1 LDSRARHGDPHADV
15 ARTLL
20 MSQGFKFAIS
30 PDWHAPL
37 QLFIKRYL
45 ERYQEIRNISLTELK
60 AWRLSIA
67 IARLN
72 DEILHEIAWLL
83 SIISEELKR
92 ITTF

>member
-1 LDSRARHGDPHADV
+1 
-15 ARTLL
+15 
-20 MSQGFKFAIS
+20 MSQGFKFAIP

-60 AWRLSIA
+60 AWRLPIA

-72 DEILHEIAWLL
+72 DEIPHEIAWLL